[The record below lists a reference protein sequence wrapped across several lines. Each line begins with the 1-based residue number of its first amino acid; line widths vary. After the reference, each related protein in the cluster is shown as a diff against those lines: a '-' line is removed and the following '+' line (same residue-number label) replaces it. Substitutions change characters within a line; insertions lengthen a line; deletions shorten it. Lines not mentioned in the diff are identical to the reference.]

1 MTPIKKGENSSK
13 PNVGGPISRLGYL
26 LLLRAL
32 KRARGSLKML
42 TNVDLERAPDLKN
55 LNSAPRSSETTPME
69 GRSWR

>member
-42 TNVDLERAPDLKN
+42 TNVDLERAPDLKKPE
-55 LNSAPRSSETTPME
+55 LGSAKFGNHPQ
-69 GRSWR
+69 GR